1 MGIFD
6 FMRGRGRLT
15 QDPTVPQ
22 LYQQPTR
29 TPETINHA
37 KTAVNNPQ
45 GPQYVTTANPAQFGA
60 TAGKAPVSINPLP
73 PMAVPDPTRQPTLT
87 PYETYMKQVD
97 EYSKFSNAP
106 LSDKLIALGRAF
118 RGTGGAEYAQ
128 NYTQGIRQRFEE
140 RYNRQN
146 RQEQLNQ
153 RGKIE
158 YVGDSQQ
165 GRLVRKNELTGT
177 IEDVTDQVPPAV
189 LEAYKAQAGALAS
202 KGKAINPET
211 GKPVNK
217 AEEAGDK
224 KFAQQLIDKPLYV
237 LADNIT
243 KMDQVLARLTGPDAA
258 DYTGTNFLKNP
269 IESAARYVDPQGDL
283 VVRALVDAESKDTQ
297 DLINSVTQQNLRETL
312 GAQFTAREGFML
324 IARAYDPRLSPQ
336 MNARRVAVARE
347 LLVVA
352 KEHREA
358 QERYFAN
365 NGTLA
370 GFESP
375 VAKSLD
381 QINSRMQR
389 IFAETA
395 PEGEA
400 PAAPANEAIDG
411 LDELLNKYPQ
421 K

>member
-22 LYQQPTR
+22 LYQQPMR

-37 KTAVNNPQ
+37 RQAINNPQ
-45 GPQYVTTANPAQFGA
+45 GPQYVTTRNPAQFGA
-60 TAGKAPVSINPLP
+60 SAGKAPVSINPLP

-158 YVGDSQQ
+158 YVGDSLQ
-165 GRLVRKNELTGT
+165 GKLVKTNEVTGT
-177 IEDVTDQVPPAV
+177 IEDITDQVPPSV
-189 LEAYKAQAGALAS
+189 LEAYKAKAGALAS
-202 KGKAINPET
+202 KGLAINPT
-211 GKPVNK
+211 TNRPINK
-217 AEEAGDK
+217 AEEARDK
-224 KFAQQLIDKPLYV
+224 RFGKQMIEKPLYNLV
-237 LADNIT
+237 DNIA
-243 KMDQVLARLTGPDAA
+243 KMDQVLARLTGPDAYN
-258 DYTGTNFLKNP
+258 YTGTGFGNP
-269 IESAARYVDPQGDL
+269 LESAARYLDSQGDL
-283 VVRALVDAESKDTQ
+283 GLRTLVDAESKDTQ

-347 LLVVA
+347 MLIVS
-352 KEHREA
+352 KQHREA
-358 QERYFAN
+358 QEAYFAN

-370 GFESP
+370 GFISP
-375 VAKSLD
+375 VSESLD
-381 QINSRMQR
+381 QLDTRMQR
-389 IFAETA
+389 VFAETT

-400 PAAPANEAIDG
+400 PAAPEEQAIDG
-411 LDELLNKYPQ
+411 LEELINKYQP

>member
-1 MGIFD
+1 M
-6 FMRGRGRLT
+6 
-15 QDPTVPQ
+15 
-22 LYQQPTR
+22 R

-37 KTAVNNPQ
+37 KTAINNPQ
-45 GPQYVTTANPAQFGA
+45 GPQYVTTRNPAQFGA
-60 TAGKAPVSINPLP
+60 SAGKAPVSINPLP

-128 NYTQGIRQRFEE
+128 NYTQGIRQRFED

-165 GRLVRKNELTGT
+165 GKLVKTNELTGT
-177 IEDVTDQVPPAV
+177 IEDITDQVPPSV
-189 LEAYKAQAGALAS
+189 LEAYKAKAGALAS
-202 KGKAINPET
+202 KGKAINPTT

-243 KMDQVLARLTGPDAA
+243 KMDQVLARLTGPDAK
-258 DYTGTNFLKNP
+258 DYTGTSISNP
-269 IESAARYVDPQGDL
+269 IESVARYVDPQGDL

-347 LLVVA
+347 LLIVA
-352 KEHREA
+352 KQHREE
-358 QERYFAN
+358 QEKYFAN
-365 NGTLA
+365 HGTLA
-370 GFESP
+370 GFRSP
-375 VAKSLD
+375 VAASLD
-381 QINSRMQR
+381 QINNRMKR
-389 IFAETA
+389 IFAETGT
-395 PEGEA
+395 EGDA
-400 PAAPANEAIDG
+400 PAAPAAPADEAIIG
-411 LDELLNKYPQ
+411 LDELLLQYPEQ